1 MLKNY
6 LITSLRTIRRD
17 GFHTTIKI
25 LGLAVGIAACLTI
38 YQLVAYEFNFDKFH
52 TNGDR
57 IYRVYTQFG
66 GKFESINPGVS
77 TGLPTA
83 MEAGVSGVKT
93 FTHFYHNRFPLV
105 TVGREGQ
112 EPKKFKE
119 VGPVTLV
126 NPDYFK
132 VFTSYKWLAGSPE
145 TSLSQPFQVV
155 LTDKQAQL
163 YFGLKDPLEAMGKRF
178 HYQDSLGVQVAGI
191 LESFTQPS
199 DFYFTDFLS
208 YATIEASWLKNDIQ
222 LNNWESVT
230 NSSQVF
236 VLKDPEIP
244 VSAVEDQLAA
254 LFEPHRKTYD
264 EFGWTVDFHLQPLSE
279 IHLDAE
285 IGKFAGSIGSTNK
298 SVLYGILVVA
308 FLLLV
313 IASINYVNLA
323 TAQAFKRGKEVGV
336 RKVLG
341 SSRNMLIQQFLGETF
356 LISFG
361 AILLS
366 ILLTELSFGLFEEFF
381 PKELVFHAFS
391 WQNIGFYVALLIL
404 LTLSAGTY
412 PAFILSS
419 FQPERALKSSAR
431 SFKGSLRSLW
441 LRKGL
446 IVVQF
451 AVAIALIIG
460 SYLSS
465 SQIQHLLEKDLG
477 FNQEAILIF
486 NTPFREPE
494 SKQEILRE
502 ELSRIPAIKQVSMHN
517 RPPSSFGYNTS
528 EFTYEQNGE
537 LTSGQ
542 VAVHRI
548 DSSYFSLY
556 EIPIL
561 SGRNLFPSDTL
572 KELVVNEAMVKHMG
586 LERLED
592 AVGKVIKT
600 DDVSL
605 PIVGVVRDF
614 HHKPLTQQIEPLL
627 LGAGPYRTQ
636 VGVKLNRGAVQNQGF
651 GPISQQIERA
661 YTDIYLDAVFEARFY
676 DETIAGFYEEEA
688 RLSKLA
694 QTATGIA
701 LFLSCMGL
709 FGLISI
715 SVVQRTKE
723 IGIRKVLGAS
733 VSQIVGLLSREY
745 IWLIAT
751 SFLIASPLVYYFM
764 NQWLSEFVY
773 RIDLGAWIFLVAG
786 VLTVLIALAT
796 ISLKSISAA
805 RANPIEALRAE

>member
-17 GFHTTIKI
+17 SFHTTIKI

-52 TNGDR
+52 ANGDR

-77 TGLPTA
+77 TGLA
-83 MEAGVSGVKT
+83 YSMEAGVSGVEA

-105 TVGREGQ
+105 TVSRDGQ

-119 VGPVTLV
+119 VGPVTIAS
-126 NPDYFK
+126 PDFFN
-132 VFTSYKWLAGSPE
+132 VISSYTWLAGSPE

-163 YFGLKDPLEAMGKRF
+163 YFGLEDPLGAMGKRF
-178 HYQDSLGVQVAGI
+178 HYQDSLEVQVAGI
-191 LESFTQPS
+191 VEAFTQPT

-208 YATIEASWLKNDIQ
+208 YSTIEASWLKEDIQ

-230 NSSQVF
+230 NSSQVL
-236 VLKDPEIP
+236 VLVDPE
-244 VSAVEDQLAA
+244 VSPTTIEDQLAA

-264 EFGWTVDFHLQPLSE
+264 EFGWTVAFHLQPLSE
-279 IHLDAE
+279 IHLDSE
-285 IGKFAGSIGSTNK
+285 IGKFAGSIGSTEK
-298 SVLYGILVVA
+298 SVLYGILMVA

-356 LISFG
+356 LISLG

-366 ILLTELSFGLFEEFF
+366 ILLTELSFGFFEEFF
-381 PKELVFHAFS
+381 PKELVFRAFS
-391 WQNIGFYVALLIL
+391 LQNMGFYLALLVL
-404 LTLSAGTY
+404 LTLAAGTY

-419 FQPERALKSSAR
+419 FQAERALKSSAR

-465 SQIQHLLEKDLG
+465 SQIQYLLEKDLG
-477 FNQEAILIF
+477 FNQEAIMTF
-486 NTPFREPE
+486 NTPFRESE
-494 SKQEILRE
+494 SKQEILRK
-502 ELSRIPAIKQVSMHN
+502 ELSRMPAVKQVSMHN
-517 RPPSSFGYNTS
+517 RPPSSFGYNSS

-542 VAVHRI
+542 LGIHRI
-548 DSSYFSLY
+548 DSAYFSLY

-561 SGRNLFPSDTL
+561 RGRNIFPSDTL
-572 KELVVNEAMVKHMG
+572 KELVVNEAMVRHMG
-586 LERLED
+586 LDRLEE
-592 AVGKVIKT
+592 AVGKVLKT

-614 HHKPLTQQIEPLL
+614 HHKPLTQKIEPLL

-636 VGVKLNRGAVQNQGF
+636 VGVKLDRGVVQNQGF
-651 GPISQQIERA
+651 ARITKRIEQV
-661 YTDIYLDAVFEARFY
+661 YNEMYPDAVFEAKFY
-676 DETIAGFYEEEA
+676 DETIANFYEEEA

-733 VSQIVGLLSREY
+733 VGQIVGLLSKEY

-751 SFLIASPLVYYFM
+751 SFVIASPLVYYFM
-764 NQWLSEFVY
+764 NQWLAEFVY
-773 RIDLGAWIFLVAG
+773 RIDLGAWIFLLAG
-786 VLTVLIALAT
+786 VLTALVALAT

-805 RANPIEALRAE
+805 RANPIEALRSE

>member
-1 MLKNY
+1 MK
-6 LITSLRTIRRD
+6 S
-17 GFHTTIKI
+17 F
-25 LGLAVGIAACLTI
+25 
-38 YQLVAYEFNFDKFH
+38 
-52 TNGDR
+52 
-57 IYRVYTQFG
+57 
-66 GKFESINPGVS
+66 S
-77 TGLPTA
+77 PT
-83 MEAGVSGVKT
+83 
-93 FTHFYHNRFPLV
+93 
-105 TVGREGQ
+105 
-112 EPKKFKE
+112 
-119 VGPVTLV
+119 
-126 NPDYFK
+126 
-132 VFTSYKWLAGSPE
+132 
-145 TSLSQPFQVV
+145 
-155 LTDKQAQL
+155 
-163 YFGLKDPLEAMGKRF
+163 
-178 HYQDSLGVQVAGI
+178 
-191 LESFTQPS
+191 
-199 DFYFTDFLS
+199 
-208 YATIEASWLKNDIQ
+208 
-222 LNNWESVT
+222 
-230 NSSQVF
+230 
-236 VLKDPEIP
+236 
-244 VSAVEDQLAA
+244 
-254 LFEPHRKTYD
+254 
-264 EFGWTVDFHLQPLSE
+264 
-279 IHLDAE
+279 
-285 IGKFAGSIGSTNK
+285 
-298 SVLYGILVVA
+298 
-308 FLLLV
+308 
-313 IASINYVNLA
+313 
-323 TAQAFKRGKEVGV
+323 
-336 RKVLG
+336 
-341 SSRNMLIQQFLGETF
+341 
-356 LISFG
+356 
-361 AILLS
+361 
-366 ILLTELSFGLFEEFF
+366 
-381 PKELVFHAFS
+381 ELVFYAFS

-465 SQIQHLLEKDLG
+465 SQIQYLLDKDLG
-477 FNQEAILIF
+477 FNQEAILTF

-502 ELSRIPAIKQVSMHN
+502 ELSRLPAVRRVSMHN
-517 RPPSSFGYNTS
+517 RPPSSFGYNSS

-542 VAVHRI
+542 VAVHRV

-586 LERLED
+586 LERIEE

-627 LGAGPYRTQ
+627 LGSGPYRTQ
-636 VGVKLNRGAVQNQGF
+636 VGVKLNREIVQNEGF
-651 GPISQQIERA
+651 TRITKQIEQA
-661 YTDIYLDAVFEARFY
+661 YNEIYPNAVFEVKFY
-676 DETIAGFYEEEA
+676 DETIAGFYEAES

-733 VSQIVGLLSREY
+733 VSQIVGLLSKEY

-751 SFLIASPLVYYFM
+751 SFVIASPLVYYFM
-764 NQWLSEFVY
+764 NRWLAEFVY

-786 VLTVLIALAT
+786 VLTVMIALAT